1 MVVNP
6 FRSSQIAN
14 HWDLGMVLNLELV
27 KTKTWASKHS
37 SIRENHGNSVRACQ
51 VTSVVSDSA
60 TPWTVAHQAPLSM
73 GFSRQDYWG
82 GLPCLPP
89 GDLPY
94 LETESKSPALR
105 AGSLPLGK
113 PNSWC
118 IKPYFVPRM

>member
-14 HWDLGMVLNLELV
+14 HWDLGMVLNLELF

-73 GFSRQDYWG
+73 GFSRQDYLGWVAMPSSRG
-82 GLPCLPP
+82 SSL
-89 GDLPY
+89 
-94 LETESKSPALR
+94 LR
-105 AGSLPLGK
+105 DREQVSRFAGRFFTT
-113 PNSWC
+113 WEAQ
-118 IKPYFVPRM
+118 